1 MYKNQSSR
9 GTHASVPS
17 TVNRK
22 LFWARFSFLLLL
34 ALAIT
39 SLQTRTSAR
48 TTDQPHRGAQAS
60 VTRAQPEPSAHVDV
74 QVLLKGKT
82 STTVRLA
89 KVSARNCPAC
99 QQALVECLGSG
110 GGGDCFV
117 QYYAC
122 IASCQ

>member
-22 LFWARFSFLLLL
+22 LFWARFSLVLL
-34 ALAIT
+34 ALVIT

-48 TTDQPHRGAQAS
+48 TTDQPHLGAQAS
-60 VTRAQPEPSAHVDV
+60 VTRSQSPPSAQVDV
-74 QVLLKGKT
+74 QVLLKGNT
-82 STTVRLA
+82 SATHRMA

-99 QQALVECLGSG
+99 QQALVECLGGG